1 MTILSIV
8 WDPGIGFKLGPVT
21 VRYYSMMYIIGFI
34 AGYYIMKKIF
44 ENERLSKTLLDP
56 LLTYVVIG
64 TLLGARLGH
73 VFFYDWPYYKE
84 HLLEIL
90 LPVVKTVDGYKF
102 TGFRG
107 LASHGATIGI
117 FLAVLYF
124 WKKHL
129 KGKHSFLWIL
139 DRITLTIPI
148 GAALIRI
155 GNLLNSEIIG
165 KPTGTDYGFIFKQL
179 GEDFPRYPT
188 QLYEAG
194 AYLSLLFIMLYLYWK
209 TNLKKYEGMLFGIFF
224 MLLWTIRLFV
234 EFYKEPQDEKDARLL
249 LETGLD
255 KGQWLSI
262 PMLIA
267 GLAVMFYAYKKYQVA
282 SNKRSGATS
291 R

>member
-8 WDPGIGFKLGPVT
+8 WDPGIGFNLGPIT

-209 TNLKKYEGMLFGIFF
+209 TNLKKYEGMLFGMFF

>member
-1 MTILSIV
+1 MTLLSIV
-8 WDPGIGFKLGPVT
+8 WNPDIGLHLGPIT
-21 VRYYSMMYIIGFI
+21 IRYYSMMYILGFI

-44 ENERLSKTLLDP
+44 ENEKLSTNLLDP

-73 VFFYDWPYYKE
+73 VFFYDWPYYKH
-84 HLLEIL
+84 HLIEIL
-90 LPVVKTVDGYKF
+90 VPVVKTAEGFKF

-107 LASHGATIGI
+107 LASHGAAIGI
-117 FLAVLYF
+117 FLAVWLF
-124 WKKHL
+124 WRKYL
-129 KGKHSFLWIL
+129 KSKHSFLWII

-165 KPTGTDYGFIFKQL
+165 KPTGTNYGFIFKQL

-194 AYLSLLFIMLYLYWK
+194 AYFSLLFVMLYLYWK

-224 MLLWTIRLFV
+224 TLLWLIRLLI
-234 EFYKEPQDEKDARLL
+234 EFYKEPQDHKDAKLL

-262 PMLIA
+262 PMLLFGII
-267 GLAVMFYAYKKYQVA
+267 LIFYALKKHQP
-282 SNKRSGATS
+282 KHTS
-291 R
+291 L

>member
-1 MTILSIV
+1 MNLLSIV
-8 WDPGIGFKLGPVT
+8 WDPGIGLELGPVT
-21 VRYYSMMYIIGFI
+21 IRYYSMMYIFGFI

-44 ENERLSKTLLDP
+44 ENENLSKTLLDP
-56 LLTYVVIG
+56 ILTYVVIG

-90 LPVVKTVDGYKF
+90 VPVVKTVDGYKF

-117 FLAVLYF
+117 FLAVWYF

-194 AYLSLLFIMLYLYWK
+194 AYLALLFVMLYLYWK
-209 TNLKKYEGMLFGIFF
+209 TDRKKYEGMLFGIFF
-224 MLLWTIRLFV
+224 VLLWTVRLVV

-249 LETGLD
+249 LQTGLD

-262 PMLIA
+262 PMLIF
-267 GLAVMFYAYKKYQVA
+267 GLAVMVYAYKKYRVE
-282 SNKRSGATS
+282 K
-291 R
+291 

>member
-1 MTILSIV
+1 MNVLSIV
-8 WDPGIGFKLGPVT
+8 WDPGIGLELGPVT
-21 VRYYSMMYIIGFI
+21 VRYYSMMYIFGFI
-34 AGYYIMKKIF
+34 AGYYILKKIF
-44 ENERLSKTLLDP
+44 VNEKLPTTLLDP
-56 LLTYVVIG
+56 VLTYVVIG

-73 VFFYDWPYYKE
+73 VFFYDWPYYKN

-90 LPVVKTVDGYKF
+90 VPVVKTAEGYKF

-124 WKKHL
+124 WNKHL

-194 AYLSLLFIMLYLYWK
+194 AYLSLLFLMLYLYWK
-209 TNLKKYEGMLFGIFF
+209 TDWKKYEGMLFGVFF
-224 MLLWTIRLFV
+224 ALLWTIRLFV
-234 EFYKEPQDEKDARLL
+234 EFYKEPQDEKDAHLL
-249 LETGLD
+249 LESGLD

-262 PMLIA
+262 PMLIF
-267 GLAVMFYAYKKYQVA
+267 GLAVMFYAYKKYRV
-282 SNKRSGATS
+282 SSGK
-291 R
+291 

>member
-1 MTILSIV
+1 MNVLSIV
-8 WDPGIGFKLGPVT
+8 WDPGVGLDLGPIT
-21 VRYYSMMYIIGFI
+21 IRYYSMMYIFGFI
-34 AGYYIMKKIF
+34 AGYYILKKIF
-44 ENERLSKTLLDP
+44 ENEKLSKTLLDP
-56 LLTYVVIG
+56 ILTYVVVG

-90 LPVVKTVDGYKF
+90 VPVVKTAEGYKF

-124 WKKHL
+124 WNKHL
-129 KGKHSFLWIL
+129 KGKQSFLWIL

-188 QLYEAG
+188 QLYEAI
-194 AYLSLLFIMLYLYWK
+194 AYLSLLFVMLYLYWK
-209 TNLKKYEGMLFGIFF
+209 TDLKKYEGMLFGIFF
-224 MLLWTIRLFV
+224 VLLWTIRLFV

-262 PMLIA
+262 PMLVV
-267 GLAVMFYAYKKYQVA
+267 GLGVMFYAYKKYRV
-282 SNKRSGATS
+282 TS
-291 R
+291 VN